1 MKNITREKAL
11 ETSLV
16 LTTAFVLLYFLKP
29 LELFLYIGFGFGIT
43 GIFIKPLARIIA
55 FLWFKFADILNF
67 FVSKLILGT
76 IFYLI
81 LFPISMLYRLT
92 KKDPLNI
99 RHSKVSNW
107 IERDQQYEAKD
118 LENIW

>member
-1 MKNITREKAL
+1 MKNISREKAL
-11 ETSLV
+11 ETSIV
-16 LTTAFVLLYFLKP
+16 LTAAFLLLYFLKP
-29 LELFLYIGFGFGIT
+29 RELFLYIAFGFGIT
-43 GIFIKPLARIIA
+43 GIFIKPLAKIIA

-81 LFPISMLYRLT
+81 LFPISVLYRLT

-99 RHSKVSNW
+99 KSGGTSHW
-107 IERDQQYEAKD
+107 IARNKKYEAKD

>member
-1 MKNITREKAL
+1 MKNISREKAL

-16 LTTAFVLLYFLKP
+16 LTAAFVLLYFLKP
-29 LELFLYIGFGFGIT
+29 VEIFLYIAFGFGLT

-55 FLWFKFADILNF
+55 FIWFKFAVILNF
-67 FVSKLILGT
+67 FVSKLILGA

-81 LFPISMLYRLT
+81 LFPISLLYRLT

-99 RHSKVSNW
+99 RQSKANNW
-107 IERDQQYEAKD
+107 ILKEHQYQAKD